1 MKLLSYWIPRAGAL
15 LALIAL
21 LAACG
26 TAPTAQSQSGT
37 AGDPR
42 PAETSQIDQE
52 LLKQVDAQIAAAKAR
67 GEDVASAQAVRDSAV
82 SLAQQGSYAEAN
94 GNLKLAAQLVGVL
107 RPVDGEP
114 TAAPPPAI
122 AAAPKPAA
130 SGDEQGSMLL
140 DATFDSNKPLA
151 GWDLVGPPTNDGGT
165 PLWTVQDGLLTQR
178 GVDGVTT
185 LEQPTGFVTGD
196 PKWSDVT
203 VRVSALARGTR
214 ELGVLARQS
223 GESYYRFRAL
233 AFGTGNQ
240 GNLILE
246 KVLDGAVT
254 QLATFD
260 GPPLEYDTWYTLAL
274 SARGSTLRC
283 YINGKL
289 LGSVDDTSLT
299 SGRAGVT
306 TLAMSGA
313 FFKNL
318 QVIGR

>member
-67 GEDVASAQAVRDSAV
+67 GEDVASAQAMRDSAV

-114 TAAPPPAI
+114 TAPPPPAI

-130 SGDEQGSMLL
+130 
-140 DATFDSNKPLA
+140 
-151 GWDLVGPPTNDGGT
+151 
-165 PLWTVQDGLLTQR
+165 
-178 GVDGVTT
+178 
-185 LEQPTGFVTGD
+185 
-196 PKWSDVT
+196 
-203 VRVSALARGTR
+203 
-214 ELGVLARQS
+214 S